1 MEARCSVTA
10 DAMTSRR
17 VAVKTPGFADT
28 VASEWTKLMSVR
40 TTYILAGL
48 AIVLSI
54 GMTAVIAA
62 AIGSTWDDL
71 SPQEQADLNPILF
84 GIFGSIFGAV
94 LFAVLG
100 VLAFASEYSSGM
112 IRLTF
117 TTTPQRGR
125 VLLAKGVVVSIV
137 VWVAGTIAAIGMF
150 LVGQAVA
157 SGFDIPTASLGD
169 ADALRTVA
177 AISLAGPVFPLIGL
191 ALAVLLR
198 STAGAITA
206 IVAMIFA
213 PSFFGGLLPRWWQE
227 NILAYNPSSAN
238 DALALGH
245 VDDGPLYLDPPL
257 AAVVVVFWVVAFMA
271 AAYFVLNRRDA

>member
-1 MEARCSVTA
+1 
-10 DAMTSRR
+10 MTTKR
-17 VAVKTPGFADT
+17 VAVKTPGFGAT

-40 TTYILAGL
+40 STYILAGL

-54 GMTAVIAA
+54 GMNAIIAGA
-62 AIGSTWDDL
+62 LGSTWDDL
-71 SPQEQADLNPILF
+71 SPAEQADLNPILF

-112 IRLTF
+112 VRLTF

-125 VLLAKGVVVSIV
+125 VLLAKALVVSII
-137 VWVAGTIAAIGMF
+137 VWIAGTIAAVGMF

-169 ADALRTVA
+169 SDALRTVG
-177 AISLAGPVFPLIGL
+177 AISIAGPVFPLIGL

-206 IVAMIFA
+206 VIATIFA
-213 PSFFGGLLPRWWQE
+213 PSIIGPVLPRWWNE
-227 NILAYNPSSAN
+227 NVLAFNPSSAN
-238 DALALGH
+238 DAIALGH
-245 VDDGPLYLDPPL
+245 VDDSPLYLDTPV
-257 AAVVVVFWVVAFMA
+257 AVVVVVFWLVAFLA